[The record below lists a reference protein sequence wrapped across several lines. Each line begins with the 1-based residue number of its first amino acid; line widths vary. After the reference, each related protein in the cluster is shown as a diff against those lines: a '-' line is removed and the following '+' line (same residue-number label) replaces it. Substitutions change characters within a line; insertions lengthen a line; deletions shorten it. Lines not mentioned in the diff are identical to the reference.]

1 MQMRKCSNNG
11 GFADVKLSLFYGSQ
25 LCGLELF
32 LFSVYFTLVCK
43 KEYNGL

>member
-11 GFADVKLSLFYGSQ
+11 GFADMKLSLFYGSQ
-25 LCGLELF
+25 LLTLELF
-32 LFSVYFTLVCK
+32 LFSVYFTLMCK